1 MPLEASLEVVVIS
14 IHSKTPLLE
23 TSIDILLEQDFH
35 LTWD

>member
-14 IHSKTPLLE
+14 IHSKTLLE